1 MSDAPEAEAPKDLV
15 ALAPSN
21 TEEGAVTEDGP
32 SPVGSVAE
40 EGAADAAAAEDDD
53 WLAAEVASGTTF
65 ASSGAMMLTEAQGLH
80 PMARSIAVLVLVV
93 ALLGFVNGLD
103 FASPETGLV
112 RPDEF
117 VYAMTAAAPDDSAVF
132 RGTVVDLA
140 GEPLEGVLLYL
151 SWEDEGMWR
160 SSETT
165 TDANGTFRMENL
177 TPSLTRVDLIL
188 ERGNN
193 TDVLS
198 HRVLLSPPALF
209 EPYGLTTLTFTF
221 PSPRDF
227 AAAPCNNGAD
237 TCEVREID
245 MTPYEMDH
253 PLMDPSAAG
262 LYVLLGFGFM
272 GLALIAG
279 GFAAAGMLTGSEALV
294 RIAAVLSLFTMGHF
308 YSACILGT
316 MAVVLT
322 FLVPKRLVPLTT

>member
-1 MSDAPEAEAPKDLV
+1 LSGKGDDVEAKDFVPLEQ
-15 ALAPSN
+15 
-21 TEEGAVTEDGP
+21 EEGAEVASSLSP
-32 SPVGSVAE
+32 SSTTTDVG
-40 EGAADAAAAEDDD
+40 ADED

-65 ASSGAMMLTEAQGLH
+65 ASSGAMMLTEAQDLH
-80 PMARSIAVLVLVV
+80 PMARSIAILVLVV
-93 ALLGFVNGLD
+93 SLLGFVNGLD

-132 RGTVVDLA
+132 RGTVVDVA
-140 GEPLEGVLLYL
+140 GQPVEGVLLYL
-151 SWEDEGMWR
+151 SWEDDGIWR
-160 SSETT
+160 SSEST

-209 EPYGLTTLTFTF
+209 EPYGFTSLEFTF
-221 PSPRDF
+221 PSASEF

-237 TCEVREID
+237 ECEIREID
-245 MTPYEMDH
+245 MTPFEMDH

-262 LYVLLGFGFM
+262 LYILLGFGFM

-279 GFAAAGMLTGSEALV
+279 GFATAAMLTGSEALV

-322 FLVPKRLVPLTT
+322 FLVPKRFVPLTT